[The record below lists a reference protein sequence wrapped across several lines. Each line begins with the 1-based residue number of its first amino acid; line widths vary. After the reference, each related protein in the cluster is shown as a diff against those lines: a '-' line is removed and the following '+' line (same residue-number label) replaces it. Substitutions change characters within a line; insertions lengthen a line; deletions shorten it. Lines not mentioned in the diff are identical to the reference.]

1 MLLGLNG
8 LIQPGSNNVPSGGTM
23 LTAPT
28 TVVGGGGATNRYPW
42 LFTSISTDGL
52 TSNWDE
58 DRAMFG
64 EATIGVTDKLDL
76 TFGARVSDKKGGD
89 FTYVPIDAFRTPD
102 PAVKP
107 QGDLFA
113 GYQVLA
119 LTDPDTPNIETY
131 KFSAAYQWTDD
142 LMLYLTYAEGFTE
155 AGMPLVTIGPNSVV
169 PPGGERVDALRARI
183 PLPEEVIENT
193 EIGLRSDWLDGRLR
207 FNATYF
213 DSDWNGMRVTLLPVD
228 GLGNTQPFP
237 YNSGEGAG
245 VASGF
250 EFEVIYAPTD
260 RMTLNFG
267 LGLID
272 TEYIQSGEF
281 DGVTGNYPGAP
292 FAYAA
297 EESATVGVQ
306 YDVPMRNGGRIL
318 LAGNVG
324 YTGDYSRDAAYQRT
338 QRDPVTGQSI
348 LEPSYTILNTRFV
361 YEPADQR
368 YSVELWGKNLLDEL
382 YINGGFDTRDTWG
395 YDFSVVGRVARGWC
409 SA

>member
-1 MLLGLNG
+1 
-8 LIQPGSNNVPSGGTM
+8 M
-23 LTAPT
+23 LTGPT
-28 TVVGGGGATNRYPW
+28 TVVGGAGATNRYPW

-52 TSNWDE
+52 TNAWDK
-58 DRAMFG
+58 DRAVFG
-64 EATIGVTDKLDL
+64 EATVGVTDKLDL
-76 TFGARVSDKKGGD
+76 TFGVRISDKEAGD
-89 FTYVPIDAFRTPD
+89 FTYVPLDAFRTPD
-102 PAVKP
+102 PAIKP

-113 GYQVLA
+113 GYEVLS
-119 LTDPDTPNIETY
+119 LVDPPTDNIETY

-155 AGMPLVTIGPNSVV
+155 SGMPLVTIGPNSVV
-169 PPGGERVDALRARI
+169 PGGGTRVDALRARI
-183 PLPEEVIENT
+183 PLPAEIIENT
-193 EIGLRSDWLDGRLR
+193 EIGLRSDRLDGRLR

-245 VASGF
+245 VASGW
-250 EFEVIYAPTD
+250 EFEVIYVPTD
-260 RMTLNFG
+260 RLSLNFG

-272 TEYIQSGEF
+272 TEYIQSGLF
-281 DGVTGNYPGAP
+281 DGVTGNMPGAP

-297 EESATVGVQ
+297 EESGTVGVQ

-324 YTGDYSRDAAYQRT
+324 ITGDYARDSAYQRT
-338 QRDPVTGQSI
+338 FIDPVTLQPV
-348 LEPSYTILNTRFV
+348 LEPGYTIFNARFV
-361 YEPADQR
+361 YEPADGR
-368 YSVELWGKNLLDEL
+368 YAIELWGKNLLDEL

-395 YDFSVVGRVARGWC
+395 YDFSIVGRSREVGLGI
-409 SA
+409 SFTF